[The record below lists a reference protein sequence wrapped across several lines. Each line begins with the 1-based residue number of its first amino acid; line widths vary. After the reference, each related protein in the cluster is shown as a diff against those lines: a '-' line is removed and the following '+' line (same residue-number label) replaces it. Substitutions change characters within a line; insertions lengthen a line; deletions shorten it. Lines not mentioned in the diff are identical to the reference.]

1 MSAIAAKAAE
11 YDSDEDLV
19 PTMIE
24 EESEEVQEEVEV
36 DTSLNNPSKWRTV
49 ESNDVIIYLSNVN
62 VMQKNV

>member
-36 DTSLNNPSKWRTV
+36 DTSLNNPSK
-49 ESNDVIIYLSNVN
+49 
-62 VMQKNV
+62 